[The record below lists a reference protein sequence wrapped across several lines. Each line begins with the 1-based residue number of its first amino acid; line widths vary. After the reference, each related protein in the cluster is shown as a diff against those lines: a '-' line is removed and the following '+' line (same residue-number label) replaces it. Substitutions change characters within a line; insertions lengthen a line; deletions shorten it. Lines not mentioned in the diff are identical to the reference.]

1 MNTELPGLIVPIEGR
16 IDKLEKALK
25 KASEAQARAAGQM
38 ETRAKRSADKM
49 AQSYEGMGGKISG
62 AFKKLPGLGALGFAG
77 LAGAGIGA
85 GLGIA
90 AGQVRETV
98 KGIAEIGNAARRAG
112 IDVESFQRL
121 KYVADQNRIS
131 VDGLTD
137 GIKELNLRADEFIT
151 TGKGS
156 GADAF
161 KRLGFGA
168 SELKTKLK
176 DPAALLLE
184 IIQRSEKLTKAGQIR
199 VFDEFFGGQGAENI
213 TEIAAQGSAAIAKTM
228 SETSVL
234 TEEQIAK
241 ADKLDRRY
249 TALTESIHRG
259 WQFAALGAADFAG
272 QIMNLHVEADKLAA
286 SDLFRNGAQAP
297 QILGPNVSAAL
308 DGNTEAVSENGQAII
323 DLLSLY
329 ERFTAKSDALAPAL
343 QRLSNDLANVGDT
356 QASDALFE
364 VAQGMQR
371 LSQQLDAGEI
381 SAGDFETQMG
391 DLITKAQDTLGAVTD
406 LDDNPTFGKVIA
418 RLGDLWSALE
428 GVRTKAAEAR
438 AALPGGSLPQDTGT
452 GLTVADI
459 ELPGTN
465 LAPQTSPRPTAA
477 PAMVSENLPLPKKP
491 GGGGGRSHDSY
502 QNAIQDLQNEKAAL
516 DAEAVALIAAAAA
529 GTDYADAIALAHVKS
544 QLLNAAQRDGKQ
556 ITPELTAQIDGLAQ
570 SYVAAGNAADRAA
583 DQAKAIEERGREG
596 AEALT
601 DMFMSVLDGSKTAE
615 EAVAGLLKQLASA
628 AMNQMFASLFSTGKG
643 GASGVGGG
651 AASGIASWIGKALG
665 YSEGGYTGAGGK
677 FEPAGIVHRGEYVL
691 SKAATARLGVGNL
704 DALHNS
710 ALRGYA
716 EGGLVG
722 GIPDAT
728 KSLTGSTGKS
738 TSQVITLAPTIQV
751 NATGGT
757 PEANADL
764 AQQVARETEASMR
777 GMIQTELVRQ
787 MRPGG
792 MLRS

>member
-1 MNTELPGLIVPIEGR
+1 MSNTELPGLIVPIEGR

-25 KASEAQARAAGQM
+25 KASEAQSRAARTM
-38 ETRAKRSADKM
+38 EDRAKTSADRM
-49 AQSYEGMGGKISG
+49 AKSYEGMGGKISS
-62 AFKKLPGLGALGFAG
+62 AFKNLPGLGALGFAG

-98 KGIAEIGNAARRAG
+98 KGIAEIGNEARRAG
-112 IDVESFQRL
+112 VNVEDFQRWS
-121 KYVADQNRIS
+121 YVATQNRIS
-131 VDGLTD
+131 VDALTD
-137 GIKELNLRADEFIT
+137 GFKELNLRADEFVT

-168 SELKTKLK
+168 TELARKMK
-176 DPAALLLE
+176 DPSKLMLE
-184 IIQRSEKLTKAGQIR
+184 IIQRMQKFDKAAQIR
-199 VFDEFFGGQGAENI
+199 IADEVFGGTGGERFVEMIGQGE
-213 TEIAAQGSAAIAKTM
+213 GAISQMMGKA
-228 SETSVL
+228 SVL
-234 TEEQIAK
+234 TEEQVNK
-241 ADKLDRRY
+241 ADALDRRY
-249 TALTESIHRG
+249 TALTTSIHTG
-259 WQFAALGAADFAG
+259 WQFAALGAADFVA
-272 QIMNLHVEADKLAA
+272 QVVNLHIEADKLAA
-286 SDLFRNGAQAP
+286 SDLFHNGAQAP

-308 DGNTEAVSENGQAII
+308 AGNTEAVSENGQAII

-391 DLITKAQDTLGAVTD
+391 DLIRKAQDTLGAVTD
-406 LDDNPTFGKVIA
+406 LDDNPTFTKVID

-438 AALPGGSLPQDTGT
+438 AALPGGSLPTTTGT
-452 GLTVADI
+452 PMTVADI

-465 LAPQTSPRPTAA
+465 LAPQSSPRPTAA
-477 PAMVSENLPLPKKP
+477 PAMISENLPVPKKP
-491 GGGGGRSHDSY
+491 GGGAGGRDKDGFASAVAS
-502 QNAIQDLQNEKAAL
+502 LQAEKAAL
-516 DAEAVALIAAAAA
+516 DAEAVALIAAAA
-529 GTDYADAIALAHVKS
+529 GGQKYADALEFARTKAELLA
-544 QLLNAAQRDGKQ
+544 AAQRSGKAV
-556 ITPELTAQIDGLAQ
+556 TPELTAQIDALAQ
-570 SYVAAGNAADRAA
+570 SYVEAGNRADGAAEKMR
-583 DQAKAIEERGREG
+583 KVEERGKAG
-596 AEALT
+596 ADALT
-601 DMFMSVLDGSKTAE
+601 EMFSSVLSGSMSAE
-615 EAVAGLLKQLASA
+615 EAISGLLLKIAEAQMNDMFSSMFSA
-628 AMNQMFASLFSTGKG
+628 GAG
-643 GASGVGGG
+643 GAGSGF
-651 AASGIASWIGKALG
+651 ASWIGKALG
-665 YSEGGYTGAGGK
+665 FAEGGFTGAGGK
-677 FEPAGIVHRGEYVL
+677 YQPAGIVHKGEFVM
-691 SKAATARLGVGNL
+691 SKAAVGRIGVDNL
-704 DALHNS
+704 SALHNS

-722 GIPDAT
+722 GIPDAA

-738 TSQVITLAPTIQV
+738 SSQVITLAPTIQV

-757 PEANADL
+757 PEANSDL
-764 AQQVARETEASMR
+764 AQQIAKETEASMR
-777 GMIQTELVRQ
+777 GMVQQELIRQ

-792 MLRS
+792 MLR